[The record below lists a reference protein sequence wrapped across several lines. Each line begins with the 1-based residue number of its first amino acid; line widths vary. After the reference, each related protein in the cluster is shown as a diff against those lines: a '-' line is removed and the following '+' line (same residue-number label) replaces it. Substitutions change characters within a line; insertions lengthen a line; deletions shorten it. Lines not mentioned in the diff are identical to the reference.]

1 MRVSIIRKVP
11 SFFFFWSGKIH
22 MGQDESSGM
31 ENFFHM
37 RCVKSI
43 IKKKKKNCNSVE

>member
-1 MRVSIIRKVP
+1 
-11 SFFFFWSGKIH
+11 

-37 RCVKSI
+37 RFVSSI
-43 IKKKKKNCNSVE
+43 LKKKIVIV